1 MTAAFHH
8 TTPLLFLIF
17 VIFLVPAVS
26 AVDTISLSEWESSA
40 GVFRTLSA
48 TTASPG
54 EEITVSLTPAMDL
67 QTSPGWGVVETLP
80 ECLIYV
86 DGSSTADDT
95 GSLGNGRYR
104 LTRIGSAVIT
114 YQLSVAPGTSPGIC
128 TIAGT
133 YVGGDKENGT
143 VSGDADVTIDG
154 DTSSGVTR
162 YLSSTG
168 IGPGELVTVT
178 LAPASALPASPG
190 WGAVET
196 LEGGLTYVPDSST
209 ADSVE
214 VVGEHQYQ
222 FTMLERSSITYQ
234 VTTPAAERTCTITGR
249 YTDGNRYTGRITGDT
264 TISVSRV
271 IRTLSC
277 TDISPAGTVTITLT
291 PDPSMATAP
300 GWGVIE
306 TLSGGLD
313 YVEGS
318 SSADSVQAL
327 GSGQYQFTMLEEAAF
342 SYNLTA
348 PSVYGNYPLTGT
360 YTDGEKNTGPIG
372 GSSTIG
378 VINVIARYTDPAT
391 GTVTKAKAT
400 EAVYDYLYNG
410 VLCKEDAVTVVE
422 TYLGE

>member
-1 MTAAFHH
+1 MAAAFHH
-8 TTPLLFLIF
+8 TTPLLFLVL

-26 AVDTISLSEWESSA
+26 AVDTISLSEWESSS

-54 EEITVSLTPAMDL
+54 EVITVSLTPGPDL

-80 ECLIYV
+80 DCLIYV
-86 DGSSTADDT
+86 NGSSTADGT
-95 GSLGNGRYR
+95 GSLGNDQYR

-154 DTSSGVTR
+154 DSSAGVTR
-162 YLSSTG
+162 YLSTTG
-168 IGPGELVTVT
+168 TGPGETVTVT
-178 LAPASALPASPG
+178 LVPASALPASPG

-196 LEGGLTYVPDSST
+196 LEGGLAYVPDSST

-234 VTTPAAERTCTITGR
+234 VTTPSTEGTCTITGR
-249 YTDGNRYTGRITGDT
+249 YTDGDKNTGWITGDT
-264 TISVSRV
+264 TLSVSRV

-291 PDPSMATAP
+291 PDPSMPTAP

-306 TLSGGLD
+306 TLSGALD

-318 SSADSVQAL
+318 STADSVQAL

-342 SYNLTA
+342 SYQVTA
-348 PSVYGNYPLTGT
+348 PSGYGNYTITGT
-360 YTDGEKNTGPIG
+360 YTDGEKNTGPVG
-372 GSSTIG
+372 GPSAIG
-378 VINVIARYTDPAT
+378 VIDVIARYTDPTT

-400 EAVYDYLYNG
+400 EALYDYLYNG
-410 VLCKEDAVTVVE
+410 VLCKADAVAVVE
-422 TYLGE
+422 AYLGE